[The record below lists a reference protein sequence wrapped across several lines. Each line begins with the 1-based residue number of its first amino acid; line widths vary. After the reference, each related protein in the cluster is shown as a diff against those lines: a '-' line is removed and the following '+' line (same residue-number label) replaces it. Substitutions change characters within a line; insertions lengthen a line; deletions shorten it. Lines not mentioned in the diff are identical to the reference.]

1 MDYYNYVDLTKL
13 DLRDNIGSFGSGG
26 AEHFMY
32 HVRAGP
38 ARPYDFP
45 DNIHTSITYELNR
58 DLKVIRRKV
67 YGIGDFLGDLGGLY
81 GALTGLFGALII
93 IFQFKAYISY
103 VSDETYLIRDG
114 DELEIN
120 GGVSIAPE
128 QREKYWTMH
137 GETLKKRIPINFFG
151 SIKLSF

>member
-1 MDYYNYVDLTKL
+1 MYLDLTKL
-13 DLRDNIGSFGSGG
+13 DLRDEIGNFGSGG

-32 HVRAGP
+32 HVRPGL

-58 DLKVIRRKV
+58 DLRTIKRQV
-67 YGIGDFLGDLGGLY
+67 YGIGDYLGDLGGLY
-81 GALTGLFGALII
+81 GALMGLFGALII
-93 IFQFKAYISY
+93 VFQFKAYISY

-120 GGVSIAPE
+120 GGIAIQPE
-128 QREKYWTMH
+128 VREKYWNDH
-137 GETLKKRIPINFFG
+137 G
-151 SIKLSF
+151 